1 MASLLIWPRVWFSR
15 TYSIFVV
22 LAVWELIARSGWVNP
37 RLFPSLA
44 AVAEQMWVLG
54 TSQMLVMHATA
65 TLLRVF
71 AGFGAAAV
79 LGVALGFLMARYE
92 VFGRLVEPMFSFG
105 YPVPRVALYPIC
117 VFLFGIGHLSKVVL
131 VALECLYP
139 IAIKTYYGTRA
150 ANRLYLWSAQSMG
163 ASRTHLF
170 LKVVLPAA
178 APSIFTG
185 FRIAL
190 PIAMVIVIV
199 TEMISST
206 RGLGWLIT
214 YAAASL
220 SRAQVFAGVAAVAA
234 VGFSLDRALTAVR
247 NRLIFW
253 ERESLSLINDAR

>member
-1 MASLLIWPRVWFSR
+1 MVSLLTWPRVWLSR
-15 TYSIFVV
+15 TYSIVVV
-22 LAVWELIARSGWVNP
+22 LALWELVARSGWVNP

-44 AVAEQMWVLG
+44 AIVEQVWVLG
-54 TSQMLVMHATA
+54 TSQMLAVHATA

-71 AGFGAAAV
+71 AGFGAAAI

-117 VFLFGIGHLSKVVL
+117 IFLFGIGHLSKVVL

-163 ASRTHLF
+163 ASRAQVF
-170 LKVVLPAA
+170 LKVLLPAA
-178 APSIFTG
+178 APSVFTG

-214 YAAASL
+214 YASASL
-220 SRAQVFAGVAAVAA
+220 SRAQVFAAVAAVAA
-234 VGFSLDRALTAVR
+234 IGYALDRALAAVR

-253 ERESLSLINDAR
+253 ERESLSLIDVSR